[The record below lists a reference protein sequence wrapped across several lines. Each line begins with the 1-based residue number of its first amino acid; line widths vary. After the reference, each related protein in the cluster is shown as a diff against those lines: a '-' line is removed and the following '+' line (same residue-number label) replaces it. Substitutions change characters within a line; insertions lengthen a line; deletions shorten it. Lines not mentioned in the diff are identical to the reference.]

1 MFTIM
6 GVSPNAALISMAVAS
21 GLGCIL
27 IGLISNYPVSVTPG
41 VAVVAILPYTIFIS
55 MGKSLEVA
63 LAAVF
68 VSSVLFLLI
77 LGSNL
82 REKFMK
88 LIPIHIQLVTV
99 SGIGFLVAFIGLK
112 YAGVI
117 VANPNTL
124 VAFGDITSP
133 VVILA
138 IIGLLITIFLHI
150 KKVPASFLVSLII
163 TAAIGLIMT
172 FLGFGSG
179 MSLMPSIPSNIIIT
193 NFDFSLFGIFI
204 NGFYG
209 LFSDPFNMVLMLFTI
224 LILMIFDVSG
234 CLIAFS
240 NLCGF
245 VNKETNEIKN
255 IKEAFIGVGLSGII
269 AAICGTG
276 NLIISVECVSG
287 IMEGGRTGLT
297 AVVTGILF
305 LCSIII
311 TPLIIS
317 LFTPAV
323 TCSLL
328 VMIGIFMMAQM
339 KDIDWDDFT
348 IVAPVFISIIITILS
363 FSITWGIISALII
376 YFFIQIVLKFSK
388 TDKT

>member
-41 VAVVAILPYTIFIS
+41 VAVVAIIPYTIFIS

-68 VSSVLFLLI
+68 VSSVLFILI

-88 LIPIHIQLVTV
+88 LIPIHIQLATV

-117 VANPNTL
+117 VADPNTL

-179 MSLMPSIPSNIIIT
+179 MKLMPSIPSNIIIT

-305 LCSIII
+305 LCSIIV
-311 TPLIIS
+311 TPLIIA

-348 IVAPVFISIIITILS
+348 IVAPVFISIIMTILS
-363 FSITWGIISALII
+363 FSITWGIISGLIV
-376 YFFIQIVLKFSK
+376 YFFIQIVLKFNK
-388 TDKT
+388 TYKN

>member
-6 GVSPNAALISMAVAS
+6 GVNPNAALISMAVAS

-41 VAVVAILPYTIFIS
+41 VAVVAIIPYTIFIS

-88 LIPIHIQLVTV
+88 LIPIHIQLATV

-117 VANPNTL
+117 VADPNTL

-138 IIGLLITIFLHI
+138 IIGLLITLFLHI

-163 TAAIGLIMT
+163 TAAVGLIMT

-276 NLIISVECVSG
+276 NMIISVECVSG

-305 LCSIII
+305 LCSIIL
-311 TPLIIS
+311 TPLIIA

-328 VMIGIFMMAQM
+328 IMIGIFMMAQM

-348 IVAPVFISIIITILS
+348 IVAPVFISIILTILS
-363 FSITWGIISALII
+363 FSITWGIISALIV

>member
-1 MFTIM
+1 
-6 GVSPNAALISMAVAS
+6 
-21 GLGCIL
+21 
-27 IGLISNYPVSVTPG
+27 
-41 VAVVAILPYTIFIS
+41 
-55 MGKSLEVA
+55 
-63 LAAVF
+63 
-68 VSSVLFLLI
+68 
-77 LGSNL
+77 
-82 REKFMK
+82 MK
-88 LIPIHIQLVTV
+88 LIPIHIQLATV

-117 VANPNTL
+117 VADPNTL

-179 MSLMPSIPSNIIIT
+179 MSLMPSIPSNIFIT

-269 AAICGTG
+269 AAICGTE

-287 IMEGGRTGLT
+287 IIEGGRTGLT

-305 LCSIII
+305 LCSIIV
-311 TPLIIS
+311 TPLIIA

-348 IVAPVFISIIITILS
+348 MVAPVFISIIITILS
-363 FSITWGIISALII
+363 FSITWGIISALIV
-376 YFFIQIVLKFSK
+376 YFFIQIVLKFNK
-388 TDKT
+388 TDKN